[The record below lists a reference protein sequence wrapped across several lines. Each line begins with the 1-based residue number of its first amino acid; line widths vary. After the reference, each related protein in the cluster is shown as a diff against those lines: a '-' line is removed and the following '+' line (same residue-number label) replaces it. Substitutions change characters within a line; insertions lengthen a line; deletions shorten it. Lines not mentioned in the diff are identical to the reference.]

1 MISEKKLYETQAE
14 WALNHTRYPDVIWA
28 EDLFDITIVPYQGSI
43 RKLPHYADMKDRLEL
58 YGLIVVMHT
67 IQEVRILECRA
78 DVAGNRLYIT
88 EEVFRKFWKEIRKSI
103 ASAMKEHGL
112 PVNPGTCL
120 DMQFTSSPKVKQK
133 KIQPVDIWTRRKQ
146 SLLDDPRN
154 LFYYGGANG
163 VIHDR
168 DCPELKKIDPKD
180 LQASATGPEEL
191 GYCPR
196 CAYRLYARVAC
207 APISKEV
214 DAVEHLVRRHHIGIG
229 RWIHYVEDEGLKLHV
244 LSLTEYQASC
254 NKDSWMIRVDED
266 GKMHLWHNNYI
277 HTDDGGRY
285 VTTGLHDQGIVSK
298 NLTLMFDLICHYDWT
313 YHLVPEED
321 TKIED
326 TEELSETTIAIQ
338 SKLKKLSNQNMAVR
352 KRGVIEHRTPDP
364 EPLSGAF
371 QTNSLFGGIEGGLF
385 TGLYQEQAGEN
396 ENKELSGR
404 AEDGQC
410 TYPKEEMED
419 SPISEEDGSRDFPE
433 DPEEKEDKE
442 EMFPASGE
450 PWTAHPGMFSVAG
463 GFGNKSVFD
472 RLEALS
478 REEEEEKPE

>member
-14 WALNHTRYPDVIWA
+14 WALNHTRYPNVIWA

-43 RKLPHYADMKDRLEL
+43 RKIPHYADMKDRLEL
-58 YGLIVVMHT
+58 YGLIVVLHT

-78 DVAGNRLYIT
+78 DVEKNRLYIV
-88 EEVFRKFWKEIRKSI
+88 EGVFRKFWKEIRKSI
-103 ASAMKEHGL
+103 ASAMAEHGL
-112 PVNPGTCL
+112 RVNPGACL
-120 DMQFTSSPKVKQK
+120 DLGFIPDPKEKQK
-133 KIQPVDIWTRRKQ
+133 KIQPVDTWTRRKQ
-146 SLLDDPRN
+146 SLLDDPKN
-154 LFYYGGANG
+154 LFYYGGKDG
-163 VIHDR
+163 LIHDR
-168 DCPELKKIDPKD
+168 DCPEMKKIDPKD

-214 DAVEHLVRRHHIGIG
+214 DAVEHLVRRHHIGIS

-254 NKDSWMIRVDED
+254 NKDSWMIRVDAD

-277 HTDDGGRY
+277 HTGDGGRY
-285 VTTGLHDQGIVSK
+285 VTMGLHDQGIVSK

-313 YHLVPEED
+313 YHLVSEED
-321 TKIED
+321 GEAEE

-352 KRGVIEHRTPDP
+352 RRGVIERRTPDP
-364 EPLSGAF
+364 KPSSGAF
-371 QTNSLFGGIEGGLF
+371 QTNSLFGGIQGGLF
-385 TGLYQEQAGEN
+385 AGLVLTASVEAEN
-396 ENKELSGR
+396 EDSSTLE
-404 AEDGQC
+404 EDTQ
-410 TYPKEEMED
+410 YADPKEETGTPIISAKDDDED
-419 SPISEEDGSRDFPE
+419 LSKKPVG
-433 DPEEKEDKE
+433 KE
-442 EMFPASGE
+442 ELPVSSE
-450 PWTAHPGMFSVAG
+450 PWTTHSGMFPVMG
-463 GFGNKSVFD
+463 GFGNKNVFD

-478 REEEEEKPE
+478 REEGEEDLE

>member
-14 WALNHTRYPDVIWA
+14 WALNHTRYPNVIWA

-43 RKLPHYADMKDRLEL
+43 RKLPHYADMKDRLEI

-88 EEVFRKFWKEIRKSI
+88 EGVWRKFWKEIRKSI
-103 ASAMKEHGL
+103 ANAMTERGL
-112 PVNPGTCL
+112 PVHPNACL
-120 DMQFTSSPKVKQK
+120 DQKFMPSQKVKQK
-133 KIQPVDIWTRRKQ
+133 KIQPVDRWARRKQ
-146 SLLDDPRN
+146 SLLDDPKN
-154 LFYYGGANG
+154 LFYYGGTNG

-214 DAVEHLVRRHHIGIG
+214 DAVEHLVRRHHIGID
-229 RWIHYVEDEGLKLHV
+229 RWIHYVEDEGLKFHV
-244 LSLTEYQASC
+244 LSLTEYQVSC
-254 NKDSWMIRVDED
+254 NQDSWMIRVDAD

-298 NLTLMFDLICHYDWT
+298 NLILMFDLICHYDWT

-326 TEELSETTIAIQ
+326 MEELSETTIAIQ
-338 SKLKKLSNQNMAVR
+338 SKLKQLSSQKLATR
-352 KRGVIEHRTPDP
+352 KRGMIGPRIQEP
-364 EPLSGAF
+364 ELLSGTLPAR
-371 QTNSLFGGIEGGLF
+371 SLFGETQKGLLA
-385 TGLYQEQAGEN
+385 GLTLAT
-396 ENKELSGR
+396 ST
-404 AEDGQC
+404 EDGDKSLS
-410 TYPKEEMED
+410 TKLEGKEEREAL
-419 SPISEEDGSRDFPE
+419 PVFSESWKAPS
-433 DPEEKEDKE
+433 
-442 EMFPASGE
+442 EMLPV
-450 PWTAHPGMFSVAG
+450 MG
-463 GFGNKSVFD
+463 GFGNRNVFE
-472 RLEALS
+472 RLEALR
-478 REEEEEKPE
+478 REKEGEELE

>member
-1 MISEKKLYETQAE
+1 
-14 WALNHTRYPDVIWA
+14 
-28 EDLFDITIVPYQGSI
+28 
-43 RKLPHYADMKDRLEL
+43 
-58 YGLIVVMHT
+58 
-67 IQEVRILECRA
+67 
-78 DVAGNRLYIT
+78 
-88 EEVFRKFWKEIRKSI
+88 
-103 ASAMKEHGL
+103 
-112 PVNPGTCL
+112 
-120 DMQFTSSPKVKQK
+120 
-133 KIQPVDIWTRRKQ
+133 
-146 SLLDDPRN
+146 
-154 LFYYGGANG
+154 
-163 VIHDR
+163 
-168 DCPELKKIDPKD
+168 
-180 LQASATGPEEL
+180 
-191 GYCPR
+191 
-196 CAYRLYARVAC
+196 
-207 APISKEV
+207 
-214 DAVEHLVRRHHIGIG
+214 
-229 RWIHYVEDEGLKLHV
+229 
-244 LSLTEYQASC
+244 
-254 NKDSWMIRVDED
+254 MIRVDED

-298 NLTLMFDLICHYDWT
+298 NLILMFDLICHYDWT

-410 TYPKEEMED
+410 TYPKEEMEG

-478 REEEEEKPE
+478 REEEEEEPE

>member
-28 EDLFDITIVPYQGSI
+28 EDLFDITLVPYQGSI

-67 IQEVRILECRA
+67 IQEVRILECMA
-78 DVAGNRLYIT
+78 DVAENRLYIT
-88 EEVFRKFWKEIRKSI
+88 EGVFRKFWKEIRKSI
-103 ASAMKEHGL
+103 ASAMAEHSL
-112 PVNPGTCL
+112 RVNPGACL
-120 DMQFTSSPKVKQK
+120 DLEFMPDPKEKRK
-133 KIQPVDIWTRRKQ
+133 KAQPVDTWTRRKQ
-146 SLLDDPRN
+146 SLLDDPKN
-154 LFYYGGANG
+154 LFYYGGKDG
-163 VIHDR
+163 LIHDR
-168 DCPELKKIDPKD
+168 DCPEMKKIDPKD
-180 LQASATGPEEL
+180 LQASTTGPKEL

-207 APISKEV
+207 APVSKEV
-214 DAVEHLVRRHHIGIG
+214 DAVEHLVRRHHIGIS

-285 VTTGLHDQGIVSK
+285 VTMGLHDQGIVSK

-313 YHLVPEED
+313 YHLVSEED
-321 TKIED
+321 GEMEK
-326 TEELSETTIAIQ
+326 TEELSEATIAIQ

-352 KRGVIEHRTPDP
+352 KRGVIERRTPDSK
-364 EPLSGAF
+364 PLSGAF
-371 QTNSLFGGIEGGLF
+371 QTNSLFGEMQGGLF
-385 TGLYQEQAGEN
+385 AGVALTASAADDDEDHA
-396 ENKELSGR
+396 EEL
-404 AEDGQC
+404 
-410 TYPKEEMED
+410 
-419 SPISEEDGSRDFPE
+419 
-433 DPEEKEDKE
+433 EEKEE
-442 EMFPASGE
+442 RGALPVSSEAGV
-450 PWTAHPGMFSVAG
+450 AHPGMFPAMG
-463 GFGNKSVFD
+463 GFGNKNVFE

-478 REEEEEKPE
+478 REEEEPE

>member
-1 MISEKKLYETQAE
+1 MISEKELYKTQAE
-14 WALNHTRYPDVIWA
+14 WALTPTRYPDVIWA

-78 DVAGNRLYIT
+78 DVAENRLYVT
-88 EEVFRKFWKEIRKSI
+88 EGVFRKFWKEIRKSI
-103 ASAMKEHGL
+103 ASAMAEHGL
-112 PVNPGTCL
+112 RVNPGACL
-120 DMQFTSSPKVKQK
+120 DLEFMPDPKEKQK
-133 KIQPVDIWTRRKQ
+133 KIQPVDTWTRRKQ

-207 APISKEV
+207 APVSKEV
-214 DAVEHLVRRHHIGIG
+214 DAVEHLVRRHHIGIS

-254 NKDSWMIRVDED
+254 NKDSWMIRVDAD

-285 VTTGLHDQGIVSK
+285 VTMGLHDQGIVSK

-313 YHLVPEED
+313 YHLVSGEE
-321 TKIED
+321 TETEE
-326 TEELSETTIAIQ
+326 TEELSEATIAIQ

-352 KRGVIEHRTPDP
+352 KRGVIERRTPDSK
-364 EPLSGAF
+364 PLSGSF
-371 QTNSLFGGIEGGLF
+371 QTNSLFRGIEGGLF
-385 TGLYQEQAGEN
+385 AGLALTASAADDDEDHAE
-396 ENKELSGR
+396 EL
-404 AEDGQC
+404 
-410 TYPKEEMED
+410 
-419 SPISEEDGSRDFPE
+419 
-433 DPEEKEDKE
+433 EEKEE
-442 EMFPASGE
+442 RGALPVSSEACV
-450 PWTAHPGMFSVAG
+450 THPGMFPAMG
-463 GFGNKSVFD
+463 GFGNRNVSD

-478 REEEEEKPE
+478 REEEKPE

>member
-1 MISEKKLYETQAE
+1 M
-14 WALNHTRYPDVIWA
+14 
-28 EDLFDITIVPYQGSI
+28 
-43 RKLPHYADMKDRLEL
+43 
-58 YGLIVVMHT
+58 
-67 IQEVRILECRA
+67 
-78 DVAGNRLYIT
+78 
-88 EEVFRKFWKEIRKSI
+88 
-103 ASAMKEHGL
+103 
-112 PVNPGTCL
+112 
-120 DMQFTSSPKVKQK
+120 
-133 KIQPVDIWTRRKQ
+133 
-146 SLLDDPRN
+146 DDPRN

-214 DAVEHLVRRHHIGIG
+214 DAVEHLVRRHHIGIS

-321 TKIED
+321 AKIED
-326 TEELSETTIAIQ
+326 TEELRETTIAIQ
-338 SKLKKLSNQNMAVR
+338 SKLRKLSNQNMAVR
-352 KRGVIEHRTPDP
+352 KRGMIERQAPDP

-371 QTNSLFGGIEGGLF
+371 QANSLFGGIQGGLF
-385 TGLYQEQAGEN
+385 AGLVSAASVEVGSKNSSTQE
-396 ENKELSGR
+396 
-404 AEDGQC
+404 EDTQC
-410 TYPKEEMED
+410 T
-419 SPISEEDGSRDFPE
+419 
-433 DPEEKEDKE
+433 DPEERAEVSAATAEDDSEDLSEESEEKEEREVLPISSDPWTAHS
-442 EMFPASGE
+442 EMFPA
-450 PWTAHPGMFSVAG
+450 MG
-463 GFGNKSVFD
+463 GFGNKSVFE

-478 REEEEEKPE
+478 KEEDSE

>member
-1 MISEKKLYETQAE
+1 M
-14 WALNHTRYPDVIWA
+14 
-28 EDLFDITIVPYQGSI
+28 
-43 RKLPHYADMKDRLEL
+43 
-58 YGLIVVMHT
+58 
-67 IQEVRILECRA
+67 
-78 DVAGNRLYIT
+78 
-88 EEVFRKFWKEIRKSI
+88 
-103 ASAMKEHGL
+103 
-112 PVNPGTCL
+112 
-120 DMQFTSSPKVKQK
+120 
-133 KIQPVDIWTRRKQ
+133 
-146 SLLDDPRN
+146 DDPKN
-154 LFYYGGANG
+154 LFYYGGTNG

-298 NLTLMFDLICHYDWT
+298 NLILMFDLICHYDWT

-321 TKIED
+321 AKIED

-352 KRGVIEHRTPDP
+352 KRGVIERRTPDP

-371 QTNSLFGGIEGGLF
+371 QANSLFGGTQGGLF
-385 TGLYQEQAGEN
+385 AGLVSAASVEVGSKN
-396 ENKELSGR
+396 
-404 AEDGQC
+404 
-410 TYPKEEMED
+410 
-419 SPISEEDGSRDFPE
+419 SPTQEEDTRCT
-433 DPEEKEDKE
+433 DPEERAEVSAAAAEDDSEDLAEESEEKE
-442 EMFPASGE
+442 ERKEREVLPVSSDSWA
-450 PWTAHPGMFSVAG
+450 THPGMFSAVG
-463 GFGNKSVFD
+463 GFGNKNVFE
-472 RLEALS
+472 RLEVLS
-478 REEEEEKPE
+478 KEEEEEDPE

>member
-1 MISEKKLYETQAE
+1 MISEKELYRTQAE
-14 WALNHTRYPDVIWA
+14 WALTHTRYPDVIWA

-78 DVAGNRLYIT
+78 DVEKNRLYIV
-88 EEVFRKFWKEIRKSI
+88 EGIFRKFWKEIRKSI
-103 ASAMKEHGL
+103 ANAMAEHGL
-112 PVNPGTCL
+112 RVNPGACL
-120 DMQFTSSPKVKQK
+120 DLEFMPDPKEKQK
-133 KIQPVDIWTRRKQ
+133 KIQPVDTWTRRKQ
-146 SLLDDPRN
+146 SLLDDPKN
-154 LFYYGGANG
+154 LFYYGGEDG
-163 VIHDR
+163 LIHDR
-168 DCPELKKIDPKD
+168 DCPEMKRIDPKN
-180 LQASATGPEEL
+180 LQASTTGPEEL

-207 APISKEV
+207 APVSKEV
-214 DAVEHLVRRHHIGIG
+214 DAVEHLVRRHHIGIS

-244 LSLTEYQASC
+244 LSLTEYQAFC
-254 NKDSWMIRVDED
+254 NKDSWMIRVDAD

-285 VTTGLHDQGIVSK
+285 VTMGLHDQGIVSK

-313 YHLVPEED
+313 YHLVSEGDIKTEE
-321 TKIED
+321 
-326 TEELSETTIAIQ
+326 TEELSEATIAIQ

-352 KRGVIEHRTPDP
+352 KRGVIERRTPDP
-364 EPLSGAF
+364 KPSSGVF

-385 TGLYQEQAGEN
+385 AGLYQEPTGETEN
-396 ENKELSGR
+396 EDLSDR
-404 AEDGQC
+404 EEDGQC
-410 TYPKEEMED
+410 AYPKEEMED
-419 SPISEEDGSRDFPE
+419 SSVSEEDDSRDFSE
-433 DPEEKEDKE
+433 NQEEKEEKK
-442 EMFPASGE
+442 EMFPVSGE
-450 PWTAHPGMFSVAG
+450 PWTAHPGMFSAVG

-478 REEEEEKPE
+478 REEEEEESE

>member
-88 EEVFRKFWKEIRKSI
+88 EGIWRKFWKEIRKSI

-120 DMQFTSSPKVKQK
+120 DLQFMSSPKVKQK

-214 DAVEHLVRRHHIGIG
+214 DAVEHLVRRHHIGIS

-321 TKIED
+321 AKIED

-338 SKLKKLSNQNMAVR
+338 SKLRKLSNQNMAVR
-352 KRGVIEHRTPDP
+352 KRGVIERQAPDP

-371 QTNSLFGGIEGGLF
+371 QTNLYLGGYRADSLRDWYRLHPWKSEARIRPLRKKIPSVRIRKRERKFLLPPLRMTVKIFLKSRKKKKKERCFLYSVIHGRHIPECSLSWVDLGIRVS
-385 TGLYQEQAGEN
+385 
-396 ENKELSGR
+396 LSGWR
-404 AEDGQC
+404 
-410 TYPKEEMED
+410 
-419 SPISEEDGSRDFPE
+419 
-433 DPEEKEDKE
+433 
-442 EMFPASGE
+442 
-450 PWTAHPGMFSVAG
+450 H
-463 GFGNKSVFD
+463 
-472 RLEALS
+472 
-478 REEEEEKPE
+478 

>member
-88 EEVFRKFWKEIRKSI
+88 EGIWRKFWKEIRKSI

-120 DMQFTSSPKVKQK
+120 DLQFMSSPKVKQK

-196 CAYRLYARVAC
+196 CAYRLYAR
-207 APISKEV
+207 
-214 DAVEHLVRRHHIGIG
+214 
-229 RWIHYVEDEGLKLHV
+229 
-244 LSLTEYQASC
+244 
-254 NKDSWMIRVDED
+254 
-266 GKMHLWHNNYI
+266 
-277 HTDDGGRY
+277 
-285 VTTGLHDQGIVSK
+285 
-298 NLTLMFDLICHYDWT
+298 
-313 YHLVPEED
+313 
-321 TKIED
+321 
-326 TEELSETTIAIQ
+326 
-338 SKLKKLSNQNMAVR
+338 
-352 KRGVIEHRTPDP
+352 
-364 EPLSGAF
+364 
-371 QTNSLFGGIEGGLF
+371 
-385 TGLYQEQAGEN
+385 
-396 ENKELSGR
+396 
-404 AEDGQC
+404 
-410 TYPKEEMED
+410 
-419 SPISEEDGSRDFPE
+419 GSR
-433 DPEEKEDKE
+433 
-442 EMFPASGE
+442 
-450 PWTAHPGMFSVAG
+450 
-463 GFGNKSVFD
+463 
-472 RLEALS
+472 ALRS
-478 REEEEEKPE
+478 PKRWMRWNT

>member
-1 MISEKKLYETQAE
+1 MA
-14 WALNHTRYPDVIWA
+14 
-28 EDLFDITIVPYQGSI
+28 
-43 RKLPHYADMKDRLEL
+43 
-58 YGLIVVMHT
+58 
-67 IQEVRILECRA
+67 
-78 DVAGNRLYIT
+78 
-88 EEVFRKFWKEIRKSI
+88 
-103 ASAMKEHGL
+103 EHGL
-112 PVNPGTCL
+112 PVNPGSCL
-120 DMQFTSSPKVKQK
+120 DLQFMPSPKAKQK
-133 KIQPVDIWTRRKQ
+133 KIQPVDVWTRRKQ
-146 SLLDDPRN
+146 SLLDDSRN
-154 LFYYGGANG
+154 LFYYGGTNG

-168 DCPELKKIDPKD
+168 DCPELKKINPKD

-214 DAVEHLVRRHHIGIG
+214 DAVEHLVRRHHIGIS

-338 SKLKKLSNQNMAVR
+338 SKLRKLSNQNMAVR
-352 KRGVIEHRTPDP
+352 KRGVIERRIQEP
-364 EPLSGAF
+364 ELLSGTLPAR
-371 QTNSLFGGIEGGLF
+371 SLFGETQKGLLA
-385 TGLYQEQAGEN
+385 GLTLAT
-396 ENKELSGR
+396 ST
-404 AEDGQC
+404 EDGDKSLS
-410 TYPKEEMED
+410 TKLEGKEEREAL
-419 SPISEEDGSRDFPE
+419 PVFSESWKAPS
-433 DPEEKEDKE
+433 
-442 EMFPASGE
+442 EMLPV
-450 PWTAHPGMFSVAG
+450 MG
-463 GFGNKSVFD
+463 GFGNRNVFE
-472 RLEALS
+472 RLEALR
-478 REEEEEKPE
+478 REKEGEELE

>member
-14 WALNHTRYPDVIWA
+14 WALNHTRYPNVIWA

-43 RKLPHYADMKDRLEL
+43 RKLPHYADMKDRLEI

-88 EEVFRKFWKEIRKSI
+88 EEVWKKFWKEIRKSI
-103 ASAMKEHGL
+103 ASAMREHGL

-120 DMQFTSSPKVKQK
+120 DLQFTSSPKVKQK

-207 APISKEV
+207 APVSKEV
-214 DAVEHLVRRHHIGIG
+214 DAVEHLVRRHHIGID

-254 NKDSWMIRVDED
+254 NKDSWMIRVDAD

-285 VTTGLHDQGIVSK
+285 VTMGLHDQGIVSK
-298 NLTLMFDLICHYDWT
+298 NLILMFDLICHYDWT

-321 TKIED
+321 TKIKD

-352 KRGVIEHRTPDP
+352 KRGVIERRTPDP
-364 EPLSGAF
+364 EPLSGALPVR
-371 QTNSLFGGIEGGLF
+371 SLFGEMQNELFAGL
-385 TGLYQEQAGEN
+385 TIATSTEDNDEN
-396 ENKELSGR
+396 LSG
-404 AEDGQC
+404 EQKE
-410 TYPKEEMED
+410 KEE
-419 SPISEEDGSRDFPE
+419 SEVLPV
-433 DPEEKEDKE
+433 
-442 EMFPASGE
+442 SGE
-450 PWTAHPGMFSVAG
+450 PWKAHSEILPTMS
-463 GFGNKSVFD
+463 GFGNRNVFD
-472 RLEALS
+472 RLEELS
-478 REEEEEKPE
+478 KGKEGEELE

>member
-1 MISEKKLYETQAE
+1 MISEKELYKTQAE
-14 WALNHTRYPDVIWA
+14 WALTHTRYPDVIWA
-28 EDLFDITIVPYQGSI
+28 EDLFDITVVPYQGSI

-88 EEVFRKFWKEIRKSI
+88 EEVWKKFWKEIRKSI
-103 ASAMKEHGL
+103 ASAMREHGL

-120 DMQFTSSPKVKQK
+120 DLQFTSSPKVKQK

-207 APISKEV
+207 APVSKEV
-214 DAVEHLVRRHHIGIG
+214 DAVEHLVRRHHIGID

-254 NKDSWMIRVDED
+254 NKDSWMIRVDAD

-285 VTTGLHDQGIVSK
+285 VTMGLHDQGIVSK
-298 NLTLMFDLICHYDWT
+298 NLILMFDLICHYDWT

-321 TKIED
+321 TKIKD

-338 SKLKKLSNQNMAVR
+338 SKLKKLSNQKLAVR
-352 KRGVIEHRTPDP
+352 KRGVVGRKTPDP
-364 EPLSGAF
+364 ELLPGAF
-371 QTNSLFGGIEGGLF
+371 QANSLFVGMQGGLF
-385 TGLYQEQAGEN
+385 AGL
-396 ENKELSGR
+396 ELAASVGDDS
-404 AEDGQC
+404 EDL
-410 TYPKEEMED
+410 
-419 SPISEEDGSRDFPE
+419 SEES
-433 DPEEKEDKE
+433 EEKEERETLPVFSESWKAPF
-442 EMFPASGE
+442 EMLPV
-450 PWTAHPGMFSVAG
+450 MG
-463 GFGNKSVFD
+463 GFGNKNVFE
-472 RLEALS
+472 RLEALR
-478 REEEEEKPE
+478 REKEGEELE